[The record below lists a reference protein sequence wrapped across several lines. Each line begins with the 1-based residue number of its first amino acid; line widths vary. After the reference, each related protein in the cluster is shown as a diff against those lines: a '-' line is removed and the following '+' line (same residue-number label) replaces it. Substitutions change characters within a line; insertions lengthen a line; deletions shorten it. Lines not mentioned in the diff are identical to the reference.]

1 MEETIPEL
9 IGISITKKL
18 MGEMEEIS
26 SADVSIET
34 GIFGDIRGKKRNR
47 QISVLFEDDWLD
59 ACNDV
64 NENLHWMNRRA
75 NLFVRG
81 VRSPQKEGSIIK
93 IGNVKLEVRQETTP
107 CEMMEKLKTG
117 LFEALEKNWRGGVCC
132 NVIEPGHISIGD
144 DVQIT

>member
-1 MEETIPEL
+1 MEEIIPEL

-75 NLFVRG
+75 NLFVELK
-81 VRSPQKEGSIIK
+81 SKFEHLSDEELWSK
-93 IGNVKLEVRQETTP
+93 AKLIS
-107 CEMMEKLKTG
+107 KKTS
-117 LFEALEKNWRGGVCC
+117 K
-132 NVIEPGHISIGD
+132 
-144 DVQIT
+144 

>member
-1 MEETIPEL
+1 MKE
-9 IGISITKKL
+9 IT
-18 MGEMEEIS
+18 

-75 NLFVRG
+75 NLFVSG

-93 IGNVKLEVRQETTP
+93 IGNVKLEVKQETAP
-107 CEMMEKLKTG
+107 CEVMEKVL
-117 LFEALEKNWRGGVCC
+117 LEQLQKL
-132 NVIEPGHISIGD
+132 SLLL
-144 DVQIT
+144 QID